1 MSNIGIGRPLYPI
14 TTGTPKVSESTRAS
28 TAEANT
34 GASTTSFADL
44 LKLRA
49 FTAGAPEFSKH
60 AVKRVLDRSGNVSD
74 ADMQR
79 LAKGLELAKDK
90 GLNDTLIL
98 VDNTAY
104 IVSVKNSTVITT
116 VGSDS
121 LKNSVFTN
129 IDGTVIV

>member
-1 MSNIGIGRPLYPI
+1 MSNIKINRPIYPI
-14 TTGTPKVSESTRAS
+14 STGTPTISEQAKISA
-28 TAEANT
+28 AQANS
-34 GASTTSFADL
+34 GASQTSFGDL
-44 LKLRA
+44 LRLRA

-60 AVKRVLDRSGNVSD
+60 AVKRVIDRAGNISD

-79 LAKGLELAKDK
+79 LAKGVELAKTK
-90 GLNDTLIL
+90 GLDDTLIL

-129 IDGTVIV
+129 IQGTVIV